1 MSSSRVIN
9 NRNLIYC
16 DRWYKKLRGLY
27 LRSRDCQCVLFSCNC
42 IHTFF
47 FFRNIDVAFLDSEK
61 RVIKLARG
69 VKSFRVLYCKG
80 AKFAF
85 ERFANNEKDF
95 LKLNNKID
103 F

>member
-27 LRSRDCQCVLFSCNC
+27 LRSRDCQCLLFFCNC

-47 FFRNIDVAFLDSEK
+47 FFRKIDVAFLDSEK

-69 VKSFRVLYCKG
+69 VKPFRVLYCKS
-80 AKFAF
+80 AEFAF
-85 ERFANNEKDF
+85 E
-95 LKLNNKID
+95 
-103 F
+103 